1 MWSATHEST
10 SAAFGVGDST
20 VKHHIHSDG
29 DNLKLAISAIVFT
42 VFALSLGDALIKQ
55 ISANFPLWQ
64 IFVVRSLIAI
74 PVLVVVSFLKILIPK
89 VGMPV
94 ARRWDTG
101 FWLLCALHG
110 RSFAESG
117 GRRQSDSEQHP
128 TARKS
133 ERHRS
138 K

>member
-74 PVLVVVSFLKILIPK
+74 PVLVVVIKARHQSVSLK
-89 VGMPV
+89 PV
-94 ARRWDTG
+94 PSVYSI
-101 FWLLCALHG
+101 
-110 RSFAESG
+110 RSG
-117 GRRQSDSEQHP
+117 DRGHLQ
-128 TARKS
+128 
-133 ERHRS
+133 
-138 K
+138 